1 MSYSKRVL
9 VLVIGALFLMGSVSL
24 AVAQQATQPAQKP
37 ADSGA
42 AKPAAPA
49 TKAPAAK
56 TLKLKGASVKSAIDD
71 SLVVVAGKDKKEI
84 TFALSA
90 TTKIKKGG
98 KAVTAKDLKEG
109 DSVTVSYT
117 EADGKM
123 VAKSVTV
130 AAPKVKEAAAPKK

>member
-37 ADSGA
+37 ADTGA
-42 AKPAAPA
+42 SKPAATA

-56 TLKLKGASVKSAIDD
+56 TLKGATVKSATDD
-71 SLVVVAGKDKKEI
+71 SLVVVAGKDKKEM

-109 DSVTVSYT
+109 DSVSVSYT

-123 VAKSVTV
+123 VAKSLTV
-130 AAPKVKEAAAPKK
+130 AAPKAKEAAAPKK